1 MQLAP
6 GLKEDMALIN
16 FTLSNIN
23 ISKIDDRLIDCK
35 YVSSKISSLLIELNL
50 IIDENG

>member
-1 MQLAP
+1 MQLAA

-16 FTLSNIN
+16 FTLSNSN

-35 YVSSKISSLLIELNL
+35 YASSKISSLLIDLNF
-50 IIDENG
+50 IIDEDG